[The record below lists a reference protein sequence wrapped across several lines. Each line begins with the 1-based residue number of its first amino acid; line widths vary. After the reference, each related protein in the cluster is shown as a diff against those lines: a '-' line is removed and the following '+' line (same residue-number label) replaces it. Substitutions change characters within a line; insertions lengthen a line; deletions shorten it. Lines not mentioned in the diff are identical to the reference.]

1 VGASSSLKVAAKES
15 PGLRIAL
22 DLQTAIIYLD
32 LDVDFVVRIDGV
44 PADCSLTAGKHS
56 AASGWLLSRGEI
68 GDLAFVAPASFDDQ
82 VPLTVFVQSPETAPG
97 GTQIFSRFDIMV
109 TAGGARSAFSLLE
122 PEDRDGEKAPIKRMR
137 KSVSKGRG
145 KLAAKTVKRALT
157 FGDSGATEDFVAHRS
172 KSYLDAL
179 FQGDMSHKQGEP
191 MDVALSVEKRIALAR
206 SLWEGETNAR
216 LTEAR
221 QQWEQ
226 ESKSLRT
233 RIAELEDQLRKA
245 LELDD

>member
-1 VGASSSLKVAAKES
+1 MSAKES

-22 DLQTAIIYLD
+22 DLQTAIAYLD
-32 LDVDFVVRIDGV
+32 LEVDFVIRIDGV
-44 PADCSLTAGKHS
+44 PADCRLSAGRHS
-56 AASGWLLSRGEI
+56 AGIWMLTRGEI
-68 GDLAFVAPASFDDQ
+68 GDLAFLAPANFDDHL
-82 VPLTVFVQSPETAPG
+82 PLTVFIQSPEGAPG
-97 GTQIFSRFDIMV
+97 GTQIFSRFDFLV
-109 TAGGARSAFSLLE
+109 TAQSARSAFSHLE
-122 PEDRDGEKAPIKRMR
+122 PEDRDGEKAPVKRMR

-145 KLAAKTVKRALT
+145 RLAAKSVKRALT

-179 FQGDMSHKQGEP
+179 FQGDMSQKQGEP
-191 MDVALSVEKRIALAR
+191 LDVTLSVEKRIALAR
-206 SLWEGETNAR
+206 SLWEGETNSR

-226 ESKSLRT
+226 ENKSLRA